1 MTKLWDEEFDNYGIE
16 TYRKKC
22 FITPEPSI
30 NPPTEHS
37 KHWGMMLCKPIIKI
51 TGIDK
56 HSFKE
61 KTITVYFEDYIPV
74 DLEGVEVNSQEESDL
89 IITESLAVLENL
101 LPRRYRVAL
110 EDVEVEG

>member
-1 MTKLWDEEFDNYGIE
+1 MIELWDDKIKSTNFY
-16 TYRKKC
+16 C
-22 FITPEPSI
+22 PEQPI
-30 NPPTEHS
+30 NPPNKHP
-37 KHWGMMLCKPIIKI
+37 KHWGMVLCKPIIKI
-51 TGIDK
+51 TGVDK
-56 HSFKE
+56 FSFKE

-110 EDVEVEG
+110 EGVEVA

>member
-1 MTKLWDEEFDNYGIE
+1 MTIKLWDEGIE
-16 TYRKKC
+16 P
-22 FITPEPSI
+22 FVFSIPEPPI
-30 NPPTEHS
+30 NPPDEHP
-37 KHWGMMLCKPIIKI
+37 KHWGMVLCKPIIKV

-56 HSFKE
+56 YSFKE

-74 DLEGVEVNSQEESDL
+74 DLEGVKVNSQEESDL
-89 IITESLAVLENL
+89 IITKSLAVLESL